1 MKKAKIYSYQ
11 GEDIEVHYNLRR
23 CIHAAECVRGLP
35 AVFERDRR
43 PWIEPDQATA
53 DEVVKVILRCPTGAL
68 FFDRKDGGDEEPLP
82 DTNIIHINEHGPH
95 YVRGNVLI
103 KSPDGTTLKQ
113 ETRLALCRCGASA
126 NKPYCDNSHLKIG
139 FEATGELADNNSD
152 LGDLNPTGILEVHLA
167 LNGPIRLRGN
177 FEIRSSDGKAIFRG
191 SKISLCRCGG
201 SKNKPF
207 CDSTH
212 RKIGFSSE

>member
-1 MKKAKIYSYQ
+1 
-11 GEDIEVHYNLRR
+11 
-23 CIHAAECVRGLP
+23 VRGLP

-68 FFDRKDGGDEEPLP
+68 YFDRKDGGDEEPVP

-103 KSPDGTTLKQ
+103 KFSDGTTLKQ

-126 NKPYCDNSHLKIG
+126 NKPFCDNSHLKIG
-139 FEATGELADNNSD
+139 FEATGELADNNSEM
-152 LGDLNPTGILEVHLA
+152 GDLNSSGTLEVHLA
-167 LNGPIRLRGN
+167 LNGHIRLRGN
-177 FEIRSSDGKAIFRG
+177 FEIRGADGKPIFRA
-191 SKISLCRCGG
+191 SKASLCRCGG